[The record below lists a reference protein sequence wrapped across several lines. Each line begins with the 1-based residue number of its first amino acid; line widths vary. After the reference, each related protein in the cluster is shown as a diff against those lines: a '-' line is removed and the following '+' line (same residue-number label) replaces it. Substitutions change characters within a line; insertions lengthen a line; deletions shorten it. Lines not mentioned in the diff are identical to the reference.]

1 MRLSTLLA
9 GSVLMTFGV
18 GANANANIIVQNSNF
33 ISSPAFFNGFE
44 AINSSPNFFIGDG
57 IVIAAGNFYPSNTA
71 YSEGGI
77 TIQYVGCCSS
87 IWVDVALQGNFG
99 WYPNGGSVG
108 YDKITLTG
116 GGNFQNIQFLS
127 ENGYGVNTT
136 LAYQLLAQG
145 LVVAS
150 GTITNAAFPAHYL
163 GFSGGGFDE
172 VDLQSGFFSAFD
184 PANFEALVI
193 DSIAANGTAA
203 NVPGPSTN
211 VPEPSTL
218 PLFGAALMACL
229 LALRRRKRPIDIGV
243 PQQGP
248 FKPDHYRY

>member
-9 GSVLMTFGV
+9 GSVLMALGI
-18 GANANANIIVQNSNF
+18 GGNANAKIIVHQSNF

-57 IVIAAGNFYPSNTA
+57 IVIGAGNFYPTNTS

-77 TIQYVGCCSS
+77 TIQYVGCCSP
-87 IWVDVALQGNFG
+87 IWLDYALQGNFG

-127 ENGYGVNTT
+127 GNGYGMDTT

-150 GTITNAAFPAHYL
+150 GTITNAASPYHYL

-172 VDLQSGFFSAFD
+172 VDLQSGFFSSFD

-193 DSIAANGTAA
+193 DSVAANGRAA
-203 NVPGPSTN
+203 DI
-211 VPEPSTL
+211 PEPSTL
-218 PLFGAALMACL
+218 PLFGAALMACFL
-229 LALRRRKRPIDIGV
+229 VLRRRKRPTDIGV